1 MWYLGI
7 DPSLSS
13 TGIALIHS
21 ETLEILTYTIKTGS
35 LRAGARLRFIH
46 EQLGKYVPAELQV
59 ISACVEGYAYGGLGK
74 LAELAEAGGV
84 VRLFLASREVPY
96 DVVAPAALKK
106 YATGDAGAEKVD
118 VIRAVNAKHHTTLRD
133 DNQADALVLADI
145 AKNKTCPANIV
156 ERPALEVVQNLLS
169 PKTKK
174 RRPRIKKL
182 TKNAL

>member
-13 TGIALIHS
+13 TGIALINRD
-21 ETLEILTYTIKTGS
+21 TLEVLTYTIKTGS

-46 EQLGKYVPAELQV
+46 EQLSKCVPDDLR
-59 ISACVEGYAYGGLGK
+59 ILSACVEGYAYGGLGK

-84 VRLFLASREVPY
+84 VRLFLASRDVPY

-106 YATGDAGAEKVD
+106 YATGDANAEKQD
-118 VIRAVNAKHHTTLRD
+118 VISAINRKHQISLRD

-145 AKNKTCPANIV
+145 AKNKACPANIV

-169 PKTKK
+169 PKAKK
-174 RRPRIKKL
+174 RRSRIKKL